1 MNSII
6 LIGSS
11 GFLGKHLLLK
21 LQKEK
26 YQIKSMIHT
35 NGVKNALTFKGDLL
49 SKETFENEI
58 SDGDIVINAAG
69 QLNHNFS
76 NFIDVNIR
84 GNYNLLDVCSS
95 KKNVK
100 LILISSID
108 VYGQNLHHASKEVD
122 KKLPLTSY
130 GITKSLVEDL
140 FQYYTHIFN
149 LDVTILRLSNLYG
162 TDKKTGIISNIL
174 ESLNHGKQ
182 LTIFH
187 NGNQQRDF
195 IFVDDAV
202 SCMMNIIKK
211 IPRGFNIFNLSTGK
225 RYSINK
231 IILILE
237 NLTNKKLFT
246 KLNSNTPD
254 EQCVWADNS
263 KITNFFNL
271 TLQSDLEL
279 NLKKF
284 NLN

>member
-11 GFLGKHLLLK
+11 GFLGKHLLLE

-35 NGVKNALTFKGDLL
+35 NGVENASTFKGDLL

-69 QLNHNFS
+69 QLNDNFS
-76 NFIDVNIR
+76 NFIDANIH

-108 VYGQNLHHASKEVD
+108 VYGQNLDYPSKEID

-130 GITKSLVEDL
+130 GIVKSLVEDL
-140 FQYYTHIFN
+140 FQYYTHILH

-162 TDKKTGIISNIL
+162 PDKTTGIISNIIK
-174 ESLNHGKQ
+174 SLNDGKQ

-195 IFVDDAV
+195 IFVDDVV
-202 SCMMNIIKK
+202 SCMMNVIKK
-211 IPRGFNIFNLSTGK
+211 IPQGFNIFNLSTGK
-225 RYSINK
+225 RYSINE
-231 IILILE
+231 IISILE

-246 KLNSNTPD
+246 KLNSNTPN
-254 EQCVWADNS
+254 EQCIWADNS
-263 KITNFFNL
+263 KINKFFNL
-271 TLQSDLEL
+271 TLQPDLES